1 MADPGIKNIIVKKES
16 LGKLTSENGRVAR
29 FRLVSEDKNRKSAWS
44 QIFLVNSEA
53 VQVLPGDLNVVGNTV
68 LVNWSKGSRTSTQEM
83 YDVFVSFDGGQY
95 SNVGVATGTSYS
107 FLKTGTS
114 SVRVLVQLASI
125 KPAISS
131 TLKIYDSGVRS
142 LV

>member
-1 MADPGIKNIIVKKES
+1 MADSGIKNIIVKKEL
-16 LGKLTSENGRVAR
+16 LGKVTSENGRVAR

-44 QIFLVNSEA
+44 QIFLVDSEA
-53 VQVLPGDLNVVGNTV
+53 VQVLPGDLNVVGNTI

-83 YDVFVSFDGGQY
+83 YDVFASFDGGAY
-95 SNVGVATGTSYS
+95 LNVGIATGTSYS

-125 KPAISS
+125 NPVINAS
-131 TLKIYDSGVRS
+131 LKVYDSEVRS

>member
-1 MADPGIKNIIVKKES
+1 MADPGIKNIIIKKEF
-16 LGKLTSENGRVAR
+16 LGKVTSENNRAVR

-53 VQVLPGDLNVVGNTV
+53 VKVLSGDLNIVGNTII
-68 LVNWSKGSRTSTQEM
+68 VNWSKGSATSTQEM
-83 YDVFVSFDGGQY
+83 YDIFVSFDGGEY
-95 SNVGVATGTSYS
+95 SNVGASIGTSYS

-114 SVRVLVQLASI
+114 SVRVLVQVASINPSI
-125 KPAISS
+125 KPA
-131 TLKIYDSGVRS
+131 LKVYDSGVRS

>member
-1 MADPGIKNIIVKKES
+1 MADSGIKNIIVKKEL
-16 LGKLTSENGRVAR
+16 LGKVTSENGRVAR
-29 FRLVSEDKNRKSAWS
+29 FRLVSEDKNRKSSWS

-53 VQVLPGDLNVVGNTV
+53 VQVLPGDLNVVGNTI
-68 LVNWSKGSRTSTQEM
+68 LINWSKGSKPSTQEA
-83 YDVFVSFDGGQY
+83 YDVFASFDGGEY
-95 SNVGVATGTSYS
+95 SNVGIATGTSYS

-125 KPAISS
+125 NPAVNAS
-131 TLKIYDSGVRS
+131 LKVYDSGLKS

>member
-1 MADPGIKNIIVKKES
+1 MADSGIKNIIVKKEL
-16 LGKLTSENGRVAR
+16 LGKVTSENGRVAR

-53 VQVLPGDLNVVGNTV
+53 VQVLPGDLNVVGNTI
-68 LVNWSKGSRTSTQEM
+68 LVNWSKGSRASTQEM
-83 YDVFVSFDGGQY
+83 YDVFAVFDGGEY
-95 SNVGVATGTSYS
+95 SNVGISTGTSYS

-114 SVRVLVQLASI
+114 SVRVIVQLASI
-125 KPAISS
+125 NPVINSS
-131 TLKIYDSGVRS
+131 LKVYDSGVRS

>member
-1 MADPGIKNIIVKKES
+1 MSDPGIKNIIIKKEL
-16 LGKLTSENGRVAR
+16 LGKITSENGRVAR

-44 QIFLVNSEA
+44 QIFFVNSEP
-53 VQVLPGDLNVVGNTV
+53 VQVLPGDLNVIGNTI
-68 LVNWSKGSRTSTQEM
+68 LVNWSKGSRTSTQEI
-83 YDVFVSFDGGQY
+83 YDVFVSFDGGEY
-95 SNVGVATGTSYS
+95 SNVGISVGTSYS

-125 KPAISS
+125 NPEINSQ
-131 TLKIYDSGVRS
+131 LKVYDSGVRS

>member
-1 MADPGIKNIIVKKES
+1 MSDPGIKNIIIKKEL
-16 LGKLTSENGRVAR
+16 LGKITSENGRVAR

-44 QIFLVNSEA
+44 QIFFVNSEP
-53 VQVLPGDLNVVGNTV
+53 VQVLPGDLNVIGNTI

-83 YDVFVSFDGGQY
+83 YDVFVSFDGGEY
-95 SNVGVATGTSYS
+95 SNVGISVGTSYS

-125 KPAISS
+125 NPEINSE
-131 TLKIYDSGVRS
+131 LKVYDSGVRS

>member
-1 MADPGIKNIIVKKES
+1 MSDPGIKNIIIKKEL
-16 LGKLTSENGRVAR
+16 LGKITSENGRVAR

-44 QIFLVNSEA
+44 QIFFVNSEP
-53 VQVLPGDLNVVGNTV
+53 VQVLPGDLNVIGNTI

-83 YDVFVSFDGGQY
+83 YDVFVSFDGGEY
-95 SNVGVATGTSYS
+95 SNVGISVGTSYS

-125 KPAISS
+125 NPEINSQ
-131 TLKIYDSGVRS
+131 LKVYDSGVRS

>member
-1 MADPGIKNIIVKKES
+1 MSDPGIKNIIIKKEL
-16 LGKLTSENGRVAR
+16 LGKITSENGRVAR

-44 QIFLVNSEA
+44 QIFFVNSEP
-53 VQVLPGDLNVVGNTV
+53 VQVLPGDLNVIGNTI

-83 YDVFVSFDGGQY
+83 YDVFVSFDGGEY
-95 SNVGVATGTSYS
+95 SNVGISVGTSYS

-125 KPAISS
+125 NPEINSE
-131 TLKIYDSGVRS
+131 LKVYDSEVRS